1 MLLFLSLFLS
11 LIISLYLSQL
21 LILLGKLFKPS
32 WLDRRTGWDT
42 SGWGGT
48 WSRPTRSEE
57 SSRCDRWYVTSMKFH
72 QVNYHILE
80 LFFFQDFP
88 QKIHCL
94 LCIFSDPCYIFWNFN
109 ILLLTFSILFPS
121 LLFSSHSIFL
131 FLLFSS
137 LHVSSLFL
145 SVDRRR
151 RSEAKAL
158 KMMGNNSSAVT
169 AGSVTGTST
178 QSRPVR
184 YDMI

>member
-72 QVNYHILE
+72 YVIYHILE

-94 LCIFSDPCYIFWNFN
+94 LCISLTSLKSSETSISFFS
-109 ILLLTFSILFPS
+109 LSQFSSLLFPS
-121 LLFSSHSIFL
+121 LLFSFHFSLPS
-131 FLLFSS
+131 LLFTSLLSSS
-137 LHVSSLFL
+137 LQTDVVEARLKLLRWWVTIHLQSLPDL
-145 SVDRRR
+145 
-151 RSEAKAL
+151 
-158 KMMGNNSSAVT
+158 
-169 AGSVTGTST
+169 
-178 QSRPVR
+178 
-184 YDMI
+184 